1 MPTELFP
8 RIEPGVTGLLEL
20 DGLHVMYW
28 EVSVNSDG
36 VPVVFLHGG
45 PGAGAA
51 PITAASSIRPITASS
66 FSISAAPDGRA
77 RWASS
82 RTTPRLI

>member
-28 EVSVNSDG
+28 EVSGNAKG

-45 PGAGAA
+45 PGAGA
-51 PITAASSIRPITASS
+51 T
-66 FSISAAPDGRA
+66 PDHRRFFDPA
-77 RWASS
+77 Y
-82 RTTPRLI
+82 